1 MVLSASPVVL
11 PTYLCSTHDIQP
23 QNIPQKRASDQPN
36 CLYVQQEDF
45 FLSVFLCFNTTN
57 SYHCM
62 NANHPLERHELKKKL
77 YNEHINGGMK
87 V

>member
-36 CLYVQQEDF
+36 CLYVQHEDF
-45 FLSVFLCFNTTN
+45 SFQCFFALILLTVTT
-57 SYHCM
+57 
-62 NANHPLERHELKKKL
+62 
-77 YNEHINGGMK
+77 